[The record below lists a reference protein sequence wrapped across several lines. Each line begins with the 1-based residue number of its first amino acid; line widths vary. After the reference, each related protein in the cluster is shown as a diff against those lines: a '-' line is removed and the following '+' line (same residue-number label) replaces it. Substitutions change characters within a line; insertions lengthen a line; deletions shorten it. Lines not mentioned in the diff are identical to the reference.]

1 MQKTVEI
8 TRLIHENLW
17 IVISFAFARPVVD
30 TVVAQ
35 RFTGEWKYL
44 EKTISEF
51 SERRADRALLEM
63 AIELRALDDQDK
75 LDELFK
81 KKARW
86 PLGTVVQGDDL
97 ITDLHFRDMTN
108 KVMHAKSFEWDLSN
122 PMAPKVVCL
131 PHDEQRWK
139 RAEINLIALMALVGG
154 LIF

>member
-30 TVVAQ
+30 KVVAQ
-35 RFTGEWKYL
+35 SFAGEWKYL
-44 EKTISEF
+44 EKTIGEF

-75 LDELFK
+75 LDEFFK
-81 KKARW
+81 KQARW
-86 PLGTVVQGDDL
+86 PLGTVTQGDGTT
-97 ITDLHFRDMTN
+97 TDLHFRDMTN
-108 KVMHAKSFEWDLSN
+108 KVMHATSFEWDLSN
-122 PMAPKVVCL
+122 PMDPKVICF
-131 PHDEQRWK
+131 PHDEGRWK
-139 RAEINLIALMALVGG
+139 RAAINLIAVMALVGR